1 MFADLQGQIKYI
13 LTYRLNQDVTENFF
27 GLMRAKGGLHD
38 HPDQQEFKFRLRSH
52 LLGRNNGILSSGGNT
67 AEDNTPDLEVPS
79 SSMTGCILLSHL
91 VLLIPNYFLCR
102 TDSKQREVFS
112 TVDRP

>member
-1 MFADLQGQIKYI
+1 MTTQIRKN
-13 LTYRLNQDVTENFF
+13 LNSDF
-27 GLMRAKGGLHD
+27 GRIFWGATMAY
-38 HPDQQEFKFRLRSH
+38 SH
-52 LLGRNNGILSSGGNT
+52 LAVIQLKT
-67 AEDNTPDLEVPS
+67 DLEVPS